1 MSHIIF
7 FFFFDYLLTTLVMNN
22 YRNYYIIFVNRR
34 VSFRNL
40 MSFSI
45 LYLLKLS
52 FKRWADF
59 EMSTMVSVSQA
70 V

>member
-1 MSHIIF
+1 MSHII